1 MSKIIP
7 IYNSVSITTSN
18 STDIITTKAKDDQPK
33 PIIEDNEDI
42 IIEVNNIGPLGPP
55 GKEGNGID
63 RIEKTS
69 TSGLVDTYTIFFTDG
84 RKFEYQITNGEV
96 HYYDGPYEVIPMVN
110 TTQILPTANLFLSEN
125 VNVDQI
131 PYYEVSNPSGGKTA
145 TIGDFNG

>member
-1 MSKIIP
+1 MSKIFP
-7 IYNSVSITTSN
+7 INNSVSISSSVN
-18 STDIITTKAKDDQPK
+18 SPLVKIKENQPRPIVDDGDIV
-33 PIIEDNEDI
+33 
-42 IIEVNNIGPLGPP
+42 IEVNSVGLPGPA
-55 GKEGNGID
+55 GKQGNGID

-96 HYYDGPYEVIPMVN
+96 HYYDGPYEVTPMVN

-125 VNVDQI
+125 VNVNQI

>member
-1 MSKIIP
+1 MSKIFP
-7 IYNSVSITTSN
+7 INNSVSISSSVN
-18 STDIITTKAKDDQPK
+18 SPLVKIKENQPRPIVDDGDIV
-33 PIIEDNEDI
+33 
-42 IIEVNNIGPLGPP
+42 IEVNSVGLPGPIG
-55 GKEGNGID
+55 KQGNGID

-84 RKFEYQITNGEV
+84 REFEYQITNGEV
-96 HYYDGPYEVIPMVN
+96 HYYDGPYEVTPMVN

-125 VNVDQI
+125 VNVNQI

>member
-1 MSKIIP
+1 MSKIFP
-7 IYNSVSITTSN
+7 INNSVSISSSVN
-18 STDIITTKAKDDQPK
+18 SPLVKIKENQPRPIVDDGDIV
-33 PIIEDNEDI
+33 
-42 IIEVNNIGPLGPP
+42 IEVNSVGLPGPA
-55 GKEGNGID
+55 GKQGNGID

-84 RKFEYQITNGEV
+84 REFEYQITNGEV
-96 HYYDGPYEVIPMVN
+96 HYYDGPYEVTPMVD

-125 VNVDQI
+125 VNVNQI

>member
-1 MSKIIP
+1 MSKIFP
-7 IYNSVSITTSN
+7 INNSVSISSSVN
-18 STDIITTKAKDDQPK
+18 SPLVKMKENQPK
-33 PIIEDNEDI
+33 PIVDDGDI
-42 IIEVNNIGPLGPP
+42 VIEVNNIGPLGPP

-96 HYYDGPYEVIPMVN
+96 HYYDGPYEVTPMVN
-110 TTQILPTANLFLSEN
+110 TAQILPTANLFLSEN
-125 VNVDQI
+125 VNVNQI

>member
-1 MSKIIP
+1 MSKIFP
-7 IYNSVSITTSN
+7 INNSVSISSSVN
-18 STDIITTKAKDDQPK
+18 SPLVKMKENQPK
-33 PIIEDNEDI
+33 PIVDDGDI
-42 IIEVNNIGPLGPP
+42 VIEVNNIGPLGPP

-96 HYYDGPYEVIPMVN
+96 HYYDGPYEVTPMVN
-110 TTQILPTANLFLSEN
+110 TSQILPTANLFLSEN
-125 VNVDQI
+125 VNVNQI

>member
-1 MSKIIP
+1 MSKIFP
-7 IYNSVSITTSN
+7 INNSVSISSSVN
-18 STDIITTKAKDDQPK
+18 SPLVKIKENQPRPIVDDGDIV
-33 PIIEDNEDI
+33 
-42 IIEVNNIGPLGPP
+42 IEVNSVGLPGPA
-55 GKEGNGID
+55 GKQGNGID

-96 HYYDGPYEVIPMVN
+96 HYYDGPYEVTPMVN
-110 TTQILPTANLFLSEN
+110 TAQILPTANLFLSEN
-125 VNVDQI
+125 VNVNQI